1 MKFIKFLF
9 PLVILAVGVGVFVQL
24 KNNKIEQEPLETRIV
39 SPLVNVQDV
48 ALVSAIPITRLFGE
62 VESPDSSNLTSAIEA
77 DVVDV
82 YILEGESVETGQL
95 LVRLDDTDLSLE
107 LSQREAELQ
116 EVEAQ
121 IQNTKIQ
128 LEADKSAL
136 RTEKLLLKLIRNSV
150 ERAKKLAQSQ
160 AGSLATLDEAL
171 QNEQR
176 QLLAILKRQQSIDE
190 FPSSQLQLEARKRKA
205 EALIKKA
212 QNDLARTEVYA
223 PADGKV
229 TDVLV
234 SHGDRV
240 TRGGMLVQLY
250 DKTRLEVRVQVPS
263 DYIPVLQGAL
273 DNDALV
279 TATAV
284 HNSASIDLTLHRLS
298 AGVSEGQGGVD
309 AFFRSSSGS
318 GKLPTLGITLEIRL
332 SLPAVDDAVVTF
344 VDALYGKNR
353 VYKVV
358 DNVLEAVEVEF
369 LGELNNE
376 NGQRM
381 VIISGKNLQQSDQI
395 LISRLPQAVS
405 GLTVE
410 ISQI

>member
-9 PLVILAVGVGVFVQL
+9 PLVILAVGIGVFVQL
-24 KNNKIEQEPLETRIV
+24 KNSKTEQEPLEAKIV
-39 SPLVNVQDV
+39 SPLVHVQEV
-48 ALVSAIPITRLFGE
+48 VLVSAVPITRLFGE
-62 VESPDSSNLTSAIEA
+62 VESPNSSIMTSAIEA

-95 LVRLDDTDLSLE
+95 LVRLDDTDLNLE

-136 RTEKLLLKLIRNSV
+136 RTEKQLLKLIRNAV

-190 FPSSQLQLEARKRKA
+190 YPSSQLQLEARKRKA
-205 EALIKKA
+205 EALRKKA
-212 QNDLARTEVYA
+212 ENDLARTHVYA

-229 TDVLV
+229 TNVLV
-234 SHGDRV
+234 SHGDRI
-240 TRGGMLVQLY
+240 TRGGALVQLY
-250 DKTRLEVRVQVPS
+250 DKSSLEVRVQVPA
-263 DYIPVLQGAL
+263 DYIPVLQEAL
-273 DNDALV
+273 NNDMRVA
-279 TATAV
+279 ATAV
-284 HNSASIDLTLHRLS
+284 HNSGNINLTLHRLS

-309 AFFRSSSGS
+309 AFFRSSNS
-318 GKLPTLGITLEIRL
+318 KLPTLGITLEIRL
-332 SLPAVDDAVVTF
+332 SLPAVDNAVVIS

-353 VYKVV
+353 VYRVV
-358 DNVLEAVEVEF
+358 DNVLGAVEVEF

-376 NGQRM
+376 KGKRM
-381 VIISGKNLQQSDQI
+381 VIISGQGLQQSDQI
-395 LISRLPQAVS
+395 LISRLPQAVI

-410 ISQI
+410 ISQL